1 MRILHTSDWHLGK
14 QLKKV
19 SLAEDMALFFEELV
33 QIIREERVD
42 VLLMSGDLFD
52 LAHPPQHALHQ
63 YFDLLRTLQGLDRRC
78 TIILTGGNHDSPT
91 VLEGPSNLL
100 SLLDIH
106 IIGGARENP
115 QDYLIPIERNGER
128 ILIAAMPYLR
138 DRDVR
143 KATAGEDY
151 ADKIAQYRSGVEEL
165 FEAVNQL
172 AEELYPDWP
181 LITMAHLYA
190 QGGQISDS
198 ERQIQMGN
206 EASIPATLFG
216 TRPTYVA
223 LGHLHRPQIV
233 GKNDRI
239 RYSGSPIAL
248 SFSEREDAKEVVML
262 EVDNGTVDIY
272 TRPLKTHRKL
282 VRIAGSMR
290 DVETQLATYRGAHK
304 LPDLL
309 ELQVEEQQES
319 AEALRWLR
327 GLEEVVT
334 DQNYRIVHKK
344 ISFQH
349 RIEGTGSM
357 MTSSD
362 EISNYTELELF
373 NKRLEAEKDWDDE
386 MLDEMRR
393 AFLEVLEKIDQT

>member
-1 MRILHTSDWHLGK
+1 M
-14 QLKKV
+14 
-19 SLAEDMALFFEELV
+19 
-33 QIIREERVD
+33 
-42 VLLMSGDLFD
+42 
-52 LAHPPQHALHQ
+52 
-63 YFDLLRTLQGLDRRC
+63 
-78 TIILTGGNHDSPT
+78 
-91 VLEGPSNLL
+91 
-100 SLLDIH
+100 
-106 IIGGARENP
+106 
-115 QDYLIPIERNGER
+115 
-128 ILIAAMPYLR
+128 
-138 DRDVR
+138 
-143 KATAGEDY
+143 
-151 ADKIAQYRSGVEEL
+151 
-165 FEAVNQL
+165 
-172 AEELYPDWP
+172 
-181 LITMAHLYA
+181 
-190 QGGQISDS
+190 
-198 ERQIQMGN
+198 
-206 EASIPATLFG
+206 
-216 TRPTYVA
+216 
-223 LGHLHRPQIV
+223 

-290 DVETQLATYRGAHK
+290 EVETQLATYRGAHK

-309 ELQVEEQQES
+309 ELQVEELQES

-373 NKRLEAEKDWDDE
+373 NKRLEAEKDWDEE
-386 MLDEMRR
+386 MRAEMRR